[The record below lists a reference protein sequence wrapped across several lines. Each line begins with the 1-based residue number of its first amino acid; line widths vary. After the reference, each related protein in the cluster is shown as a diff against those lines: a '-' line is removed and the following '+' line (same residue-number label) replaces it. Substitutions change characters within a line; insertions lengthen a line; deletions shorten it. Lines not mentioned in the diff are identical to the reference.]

1 MARGRVSKAAAEAQP
16 LVPSMQRPAAPKHLS
31 AAQRREWK
39 AVVDRLPADW
49 FTRENT
55 PLLAQYCRHVDNANR
70 IAKAIDALADMSSE
84 DAERLLKM
92 AEREGRAMSS
102 LATRL
107 RLTQQSRYNAQAA
120 STAAKNSG
128 TAERKPWE

>member
-1 MARGRVSKAAAEAQP
+1 MARGRTSAAAKEVQTLAP
-16 LVPSMQRPAAPKHLS
+16 GARRPAAPSHLT
-31 AAQRREWK
+31 ADQRKEWR
-39 AVVDRLPADW
+39 AIVDRLPADW
-49 FTRENT
+49 FTRENY

-70 IAKAIDALADMSSE
+70 IATAIDGLTDMASE
-84 DAERLLKM
+84 EAERLLKM

>member
-1 MARGRVSKAAAEAQP
+1 MARGRASAAAKEVQKLAP
-16 LVPSMQRPAAPKHLS
+16 GGKRPAAPSHLT
-31 AAQRREWK
+31 ADQRKEWR
-39 AVVDRLPADW
+39 AIVDRLPAGW
-49 FTRENT
+49 FTRENF

-70 IAKAIDALADMSSE
+70 IATAIDALADIG
-84 DAERLLKM
+84 DAKAEALLKM